1 MEKLIKNK
9 CLCWI
14 ILMEFA
20 VTASFFTA
28 KLLRSHLRWANVF
41 LIALVIYTIAVL
53 VAVKRKHRKAPG
65 WWCFYKGMERIY
77 TGYLA
82 IFALCLFIYGV
93 TFVVDTQMA
102 KSGKKYYTSAEA
114 NAIIVEAKGESI
126 LEQVDLLMNLKP
138 DIYRTL
144 DIMEKVEVLNRV
156 VQIEAEYLGI
166 EAPVLQVTQ
175 LESGVVGRYRQGNN
189 IVLINELYLPYEE
202 TTLTGVLHELY
213 HAYQYSFIAL
223 DINNSSDLLFFRQVE
238 QWRKEYEDMETNIHT
253 REGHLSYYMQDIEIS
268 ARKYAED
275 RINEY
280 GKIIVIG
287 NTP

>member
-1 MEKLIKNK
+1 MENLVKNR
-9 CLCWI
+9 LLRWI
-14 ILMEFA
+14 IFMEFIC
-20 VTASFFTA
+20 VGSFFTV
-28 KLLRSHLRWANVF
+28 KLLKSHLGWANVV
-41 LIALVIYTIAVL
+41 LIVLAVYIVVVL
-53 VAVKRKHRKAPG
+53 MKVKRKYPKAPG
-65 WWCFYKGMERIY
+65 WWRFYKGMGY
-77 TGYLA
+77 FMTGYLA
-82 IFALCLFIYGV
+82 IFALCVFIYGV
-93 TFVVDTQMA
+93 TFVVDTQMT

-114 NAIIVEAKGESI
+114 NAMIVEAKGESI
-126 LEQVDLLMNLKP
+126 LEQMDLLMNLKP

-166 EAPVLQVTQ
+166 EAPVLQVTE
-175 LESGVVGRYRQGNN
+175 LESGVVGRYRQGSN

-213 HAYQYSFIAL
+213 HAYQYSCIAL
-223 DINNSSDLLFFRQVE
+223 DTSNSDLLFFRQVE
-238 QWRKEYEDMETNIHT
+238 QWRKEYEDMETNTHT